1 MLDPTLARFLAQ
13 TFNAAIVSSARPG
26 LTFVAIQWTIGL
38 LVRMDQ
44 LTLAPALGWLISLP
58 ALLIAGLLAG
68 LETWTRHDADA
79 AELLRE
85 LKIDHLLGS
94 FGVFSCALLFAS
106 LGLPEAEATAMI
118 SQDVSPDG
126 GSLALAVSMAAGGEQ
141 PVAVKAGAGA
151 GAGGIHSAMTWAR
164 SQLMAFLAEFDL
176 ESIWARLETGGA
188 AAVLL
193 ALLLAPYLA
202 AAFLLLAS
210 GLLVAVA
217 LTIKAAQVA
226 ADRACRLPCPQC
238 GHSVRPEA
246 RRCPECRHGLTPTKL
261 LSRSLLQRG
270 WRAARD
276 RLSVARPRRAPS
288 S

>member
-26 LTFVAIQWTIGL
+26 LTFVVIQWSIGL

-44 LTLAPALGWLISLP
+44 LTLAPALEWLISLP

-118 SQDVSPDG
+118 AQGVSPDG

-141 PVAVKAGAGA
+141 PAAVKAGAVA
-151 GAGGIHSAMTWAR
+151 GAVGIHAAMTWAR
-164 SQLMAFLAEFDL
+164 SQLMAFLAEFEL
-176 ESIWARLETGGA
+176 ETIWARLETGGA

-210 GLLVAVA
+210 GLLVSAA
-217 LTIKAAQVA
+217 LTIKAAQMA
-226 ADRACRLPCPQC
+226 ADRACRTPCPQC

-246 RRCPECRHGLTPTKL
+246 RRCPECRQGITPTRL
-261 LSRSLLQRG
+261 LSASIIERG
-270 WRAARD
+270 WGAARA
-276 RLSVARPRRAPS
+276 RLSAGRTQRAS
-288 S
+288 SS